1 MGGQLSVA
9 TSSNIANIQA
19 NTNVATNESCGA
31 QQYISIQGETIVI
44 GTINCTGGI
53 NIGNVSSS
61 QQATCNN
68 QQQVSVLS
76 KVVADQTATSK
87 ATNGLGFLNAAIATA
102 NNYVDVQNNITAI
115 MQSNCQ
121 NMQNVTVGQRTMT
134 AQNIISQ
141 GTCDIFNS
149 NFTQNSAC
157 LNNIIAD
164 ITNSTETNQTASA
177 TASNGVDLGQLLLIL
192 IIILAILFAIILLP
206 FLLFSGVLGGAVK
219 TVGGVGR
226 AGGATARL
234 AAELAASGLGAA
246 TSTATGILK

>member
-31 QQYISIQGETIVI
+31 QQFITIQGETIVI
-44 GTINCTGGI
+44 GTINCAGGI
-53 NIGNVSSS
+53 NLGNVTSS
-61 QQATCNN
+61 QVATCNN

-102 NNYVDVQNNITAI
+102 QNYIDVQNNITAI
-115 MQSNCQ
+115 MQSSCQ
-121 NMQNVTVGQRTMT
+121 NMQNVTVGLRTMT

-141 GTCDIFNS
+141 GTCNIFS
-149 NFTQNSAC
+149 DSFTQNSAC

-164 ITNSTETNQTASA
+164 ITNSTDTNQSASA
-177 TASNGVDLGQLLLIL
+177 TASNGLDLGQLIILLIL
-192 IIILAILFAIILLP
+192 ILVILLVLLILP
-206 FLLFSGVLGGAVK
+206 FLLFSGILGGAVK

-226 AGGATARL
+226 AGGATAEL
-234 AAELAASGLGAA
+234 AARLAASGIGAA
-246 TSTATGILK
+246 TSGVGKLV